1 MRRFLK
7 TDPFQKTDPFHNV
20 GPLFFSDQNL
30 LPDFEPKIETD
41 Q

>member
-1 MRRFLK
+1 MRRFLE

-20 GPLFFSDQNL
+20 GPHFFSDQNL
-30 LPDFEPKIETD
+30 LPEFEREIEID